1 MKLVNT
7 HILILFFLNSF
18 SGFSQQDIWSL
29 DRCLDSARV
38 NNLKLRIAENQQTII
53 SEKHDEAVSGLYPKI
68 AIAGDYR
75 YYTNLP
81 YQLLP
86 LSVFGGPDGVY
97 KETQFGVPHVINAN
111 VQFNMNLYNPQTY
124 GAIDVT
130 NTMEEIAAVQYQRT
144 EEQLFFEISNLF
156 YNAVIIQYQ
165 IRFIDS
171 NLVNAGQLL
180 NIVTLLHEQKMVK
193 TTDAD
198 KIKLQVAQ
206 LELNKQNAASKQT
219 QIHNQLK
226 FMMGISDQIQL
237 VADTTLNLFQ
247 PEPIV
252 LNETNDLKLNR
263 LSGEVLQTELQ
274 TIRRTRI
281 PMVSLYGVYG
291 TTGYGYTGD
300 PQSFLDFYPVGYA
313 GVQLVYPLF
322 NGFAINQKI
331 DQKELEIQ
339 NNQYQQELIYK
350 QTSMQVD
357 NAILQRSIAYNMV
370 QSAQTQIQLGEEIYK
385 QIKLQFEQETASL
398 TEVLLADLAVRE
410 SQQIW
415 INAIVDYFKADL
427 ELKKVSG
434 NFNIKE

>member
-7 HILILFFLNSF
+7 HILMLFFLNSF
-18 SGFSQQDIWSL
+18 YGISQQDIWSL

-68 AIAGDYR
+68 AMVGDYR

-124 GAIDVT
+124 GAIEVT
-130 NTMEEIAAVQYQRT
+130 NTMEEIAEVQYQRT
-144 EEQLFFEISNLF
+144 QEQIFFEISNLF

-165 IRFIDS
+165 MRFIDS
-171 NLVNAGQLL
+171 NLVNARQLL
-180 NIVTLLHEQKMVK
+180 NIVNVLREQKMVK
-193 TTDAD
+193 TTDVD
-198 KIKLQVAQ
+198 KIKLQVSQ
-206 LELNKQNAASKQT
+206 LELNKSNVESKQT
-219 QIHNQLK
+219 QILHQLK
-226 FMMGISDQIQL
+226 FIMGISDTTKLI
-237 VADTTLNLFQ
+237 ADTTLNLFQ
-247 PEPIV
+247 PEPIEM
-252 LNETNDLKLNR
+252 NETNDLKLNR
-263 LSGEVLQTELQ
+263 LSGEILQTELQ
-274 TIRRTRI
+274 TISRMRI
-281 PMVSLYGVYG
+281 PVVSLYGVYG
-291 TTGYGYTGD
+291 TTGYGFTGD
-300 PQSFLDFYPVGYA
+300 PQSFLNFYPVGFA
-313 GVQLVYPLF
+313 GIQLVYPLF
-322 NGFAINQKI
+322 NGFSINQKI
-331 DQKELEIQ
+331 DQKELEIE
-339 NNQYQQELIYK
+339 NNQYQQDLINR
-350 QTSMQVD
+350 QTNMQID
-357 NAILQRSIAYNMV
+357 NAILQRSIAYNLV
-370 QSAQTQIQLGEEIYK
+370 QSAQNQIQLGEEIYQ

-398 TEVLLADLAVRE
+398 TEVLLADLSLRE